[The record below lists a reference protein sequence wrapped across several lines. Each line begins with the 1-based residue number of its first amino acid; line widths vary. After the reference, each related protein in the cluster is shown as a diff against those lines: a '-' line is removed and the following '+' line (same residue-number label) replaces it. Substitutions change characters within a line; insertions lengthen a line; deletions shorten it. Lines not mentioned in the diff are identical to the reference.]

1 MIAIFIY
8 LFPLKREHAAHGL
21 DDQLEVGP
29 EVAPPHVDEVQLHP
43 FVEADGVAVAARLP
57 VAGDALLDGEAL
69 ALARGVLCDLLGQ
82 RRARPHHGE
91 IPQQHVHELGQLVD
105 ARLAD
110 DAAHAR
116 DARIVGHLEHG
127 AGLLVLLGQLREAA
141 LGVRAHAAE
150 LVHTEL
156 PAVAADAGLR
166 EDDRA
171 LGVVHLDGDGH
182 DEEEPREAHEHARAE
197 DDVERALEDAV
208 DPAARAQAL
217 RGEGRLGVEPLRRAL
232 DVLERVAAALGH
244 DKLVPIHLPAD
255 SFHGAPSR
263 PRACAPLRHHAL
275 RLRAGGLGQAC
286 HEPQA
291 HAGSHLAA
299 ADLKAQVRNAAP
311 AVDLGNHGLVPLEG
325 PLGDHDLLARHH
337 AVAHGDAAAPRLGE
351 GAEPGLLLARERG
364 VGAAHLEDAGELR
377 EPGEVARQAA
387 GVVRD
392 GEEVSREEGLLH
404 GAELPA
410 HLDLRLV
417 VREEAL
423 LQHARRGHALDEL
436 RHALLGP
443 ACHLHH
449 VPHAPRHLPGLSL
462 VRT

>member
-1 MIAIFIY
+1 MI
-8 LFPLKREHAAHGL
+8 KG
-21 DDQLEVGP
+21 
-29 EVAPPHVDEVQLHP
+29 
-43 FVEADGVAVAARLP
+43 DGVAIPARLP
-57 VAGDALLDGEAL
+57 VAGDALLHGEAL
-69 ALARGVLCDLLGQ
+69 TLTGCVLRDLLGK
-82 RRARPHHGE
+82 RRARPHDRD
-91 IPQQHVHELGQLVD
+91 IPHEHVHELRELVD
-105 ARLAD
+105 RGLAQEPTN
-110 DAAHAR
+110 AR
-116 DARIVGHLEHG
+116 DARVVRHLEDRSV
-127 AGLLVLLGQLREAA
+127 LLVSPGQLRKAA
-141 LGVRAHAAE
+141 LGVGAHAAE
-150 LVHTEL
+150 LVHAEL
-156 PAVAADAGLR
+156 PAIAPDARLR

-171 LGVVHLDGDGH
+171 LRVIQLDGNGH

-197 DDVERALEDAV
+197 ADVERALDGAV
-208 DPAARAQAL
+208 GPPSRPQPLGRA
-217 RGEGRLGVEPLRRAL
+217 GHLGVEPRCRTL
-232 DVLERVAAALGH
+232 DLLERVAAALGH

-291 HAGSHLAA
+291 HAGGHLAA

-311 AVDLGNHGLVPLEG
+311 AVDLGDHGLVPLEG

-364 VGAAHLEDAGELR
+364 VGAAHLEDASELR

-404 GAELPA
+404 GAKLPA
-410 HLDLRLV
+410 HLDLSLV
-417 VREEAL
+417 AREEAL
-423 LQHARRGHALDEL
+423 LQHARRGHALGEL

-449 VPHAPRHLPGLSL
+449 VPHAPRHLPGISL